1 VAAFGWLKKFKM
13 VAVAMVTKMQK
24 MLNSLQ
30 TSQSF
35 PVMFPVISTSSGT
48 REAKTI
54 GIGRTN
60 FAAVAM
66 EIKKKGDLEKNVD
79 FFHQTS

>member
-1 VAAFGWLKKFKM
+1 VKKFKM
-13 VAVAMVTKMQK
+13 AAVAMVTKVQK
-24 MLNSLQ
+24 MLDSLQ

-35 PVMFPVISTSSGT
+35 VIMLSVISTSSGT
-48 REAKTI
+48 RQVKKI

-66 EIKKKGDLEKNVD
+66 EIKKGGLNLFWISFIKLHE
-79 FFHQTS
+79 TS